1 MANGKSGIEEDLAT
15 HLQPSVQMATLELII
30 NEEPLQKQNLQK
42 CCQCNAMSKGG
53 VRGCRPPPVSIFY
66 DPPPLKFKSTPPP

>member
-42 CCQCNAMSKGG
+42 CCQCNANYSPDYLFWTFEILSKA
-53 VRGCRPPPVSIFY
+53 
-66 DPPPLKFKSTPPP
+66 